1 MSSRKFADKV
11 MPFLEKNI
19 TYSDKDK
26 MVVRYGLEGLY
37 ILITKT
43 IFITLIS
50 IILGIVI
57 EMYIFLLAYGLLR
70 LYASGVHS
78 STSLKCTIAS
88 SIIFIGSTY
97 ICKYT
102 NIDIPYRI
110 IIIGIASCLFAVYSP
125 ADTIKRP
132 LIKEKDRTRR
142 KIYSIV
148 LCYIYF
154 IITINIKNVYI
165 LNALTYSLLLEA
177 LMITP
182 IVYKLFKQPYNNYL
196 RYGNNK

>member
-1 MSSRKFADKV
+1 MSSKKFADKV
-11 MPFLEKNI
+11 MPFLEKYINY
-19 TYSDKDK
+19 TDRDKA
-26 MVVRYGLEGLY
+26 VVRYGLEGLY

-43 IFITLIS
+43 IIITIIS
-50 IILGIVI
+50 ILLGIAI
-57 EMYIFLLAYGLLR
+57 EMYIFLLAYGLIR

-78 STSLKCTIAS
+78 STSLKCTIVS
-88 SIIFIGSTY
+88 SILFIGSTY

-102 NIDIPYRI
+102 DIDISYRV
-110 IIIGIASCLFAVYSP
+110 IIIGISGCLLALYSP
-125 ADTIKRP
+125 ADTLKKP
-132 LIKEKDRTRR
+132 LINENNRIKR
-142 KIYSIV
+142 KIYSTI
-148 LCYIYF
+148 LSYIYLL
-154 IITINIKNVYI
+154 TILNIKNVYI